1 MRVLN
6 VLLALSLLN
15 SPAASQ
21 LGARRPVSVNPLAQN
36 KAAVEAGER
45 RFKQLC
51 TGCHGARGEGG
62 QGEGQGPN
70 LTSSWEVRRA
80 SDVRLTEFIRNG
92 IPGTAMPPFAL
103 PADQIRELAAFVRS
117 LNAPAIS
124 VPVSGDPAAGESV
137 FVGKGG
143 CIDCHMLNA
152 RGGFLGPDLSNAG
165 ATQRVDEL
173 RDAILKPSERA
184 NTGFRPV
191 ILETTKGRARGIVRH
206 HSNWSMQVLDEHG
219 QIHLLR
225 GPEMKRAVFQ
235 PKSWMPDD
243 YGQRLTKEEVENLV
257 AFLSRQTVRSQDKTE
272 APPGRGSVEPGA
284 GALIPQ

>member
-80 SDVRLTEFIRNG
+80 SDARLTELIRNG

-143 CIDCHMLNA
+143 CVDCHMQA
-152 RGGFLGPDLSNAG
+152 ATGGYLGPDLSNAG

-173 RDAILKPSERA
+173 RNAILKPSARA
-184 NTGFRPV
+184 STGFRPV
-191 ILETTKGRARGIVRH
+191 TLDTRNGRVRGIVRH
-206 HSNWSMQVLDEHG
+206 YSNWSMQVLDEHG

-225 GPEMKRAVFQ
+225 GPEMKRAVPQ

-243 YGQRLTKEEVENLV
+243 YAQRLTKEEVENLV
-257 AFLSRQTVRSQDKTE
+257 AFLSRQTVRSQDKSE
-272 APPGRGSVEPGA
+272 AAPAKGSVEPAA